1 MNVSKIVSC
10 GIRVIRADTVAPA
23 PRPPRTAERSLVPQP
38 SVHPIAPSILLQVIP
53 AQTRSR
59 WLVLP
64 FGEQGRGPEGENG
77 GSGVDPPPSSCCH

>member
-53 AQTRSR
+53 AQT
-59 WLVLP
+59 
-64 FGEQGRGPEGENG
+64 
-77 GSGVDPPPSSCCH
+77 